1 MPSLFGSDRSICF
14 YNQLESEENI
24 LPIEPVNPKTVK
36 RSTIVALAIGAAF
49 IFLLLYILKIQ
60 TLDFEKYQEK
70 VLNQI
75 TTESSIRAARGKIY
89 DCNGAIIATNVT
101 SYRVFISP
109 RGIHAAEDRNSLD
122 TFFFKSRFDI
132 SEAEIESGLTHTE
145 FIAKN
150 LSKILDV
157 DYEYVMKQTTYTSY
171 LDRTVARNVDA
182 KVAERVRKFIAENDL
197 QDEIFLEAVDTRY
210 YPYSSLASS
219 VIGFTTS
226 DGVGVYGLELQYN
239 TDLKGVDGKYVTA
252 RDTYGNEMPYE
263 YETYIPAK
271 NGYNITS
278 TIDVAMQ
285 AVLEEQLNITLK
297 ESGAVNRACAI
308 IIDVETFAIKAMATA
323 PGFDLNDPWTLDEYF
338 DLELNYPGY
347 DQNSEEYK
355 ELKKDLLEKMWS
367 NKAVSESYIPGS
379 TFKILTTSMGL
390 SEKVVNAST
399 GYVCNG
405 YLTFPGAGR
414 VHCYKTHGHGPIT
427 VAGGLQQSCNV
438 VFMNIGLRLG
448 TTSFIKYFGSLGY
461 SEKTGIDLPGES
473 GSIFNLQSELDLAI
487 YAFGQNFN
495 VTPIQQI
502 CAVAAV
508 ANGGTLM
515 TPYLVSKVTDN
526 NGNVIYNHTP
536 EVKRQVFDESIC
548 KEVAKILEEGVA
560 GDGGAKNAYVA
571 GYRVAAKTG
580 TSEKKDDSNIPIDVE
595 RYVVSTV
602 GFAPADDPKLAVL
615 LIVDEPTNAPLYG
628 STIAAPYVGK
638 IFEQVL
644 PMVEGVEPEYTEQ
657 EAKSLSVT
665 VPDYSS
671 AKWWA
676 PETAKKYAENLGFEV
691 EIVGN
696 GQVVTGQMPEAG
708 SKVLASSAKLILY
721 TGNEEPTDTVVV
733 PNIAGKTAAAAN
745 QMLINAGLNIKIEGS
760 KFYYEGGA
768 ATVVSQSHKAGEKVP
783 KGTVITVNFGYYE
796 EDKLE

>member
-1 MPSLFGSDRSICF
+1 MF
-14 YNQLESEENI
+14 YINPEREEAV
-24 LPIEPVNPKTVK
+24 LSIEPTNPKTVK
-36 RSTIVALAIGAAF
+36 RSTVVALALGAAF
-49 IFLLLYILKIQ
+49 VFLLLYILKIQ

-70 VLNQI
+70 VINQI
-75 TTESSIRAARGKIY
+75 TTESKINAARGKIY
-89 DCNGAIIATNVT
+89 DCNGAVIATNVT

-109 RGIHAAEDRNSLD
+109 RGIKNAEKRSSLD
-122 TFFFKSRFDI
+122 SFFFKDRYDI
-132 SEAEIESGLTHTE
+132 SEAEKESGLTHTE
-145 FIAKN
+145 FVAKN
-150 LSKILDV
+150 LSKILGV
-157 DYEYVMKQTTYTSY
+157 DYNYVLEQTTYTSY
-171 LDRTVARNVDA
+171 LDRTVARNVNTET
-182 KVAERVRKFIAENDL
+182 AELVRKFISENDL
-197 QDEIFLEAVDTRY
+197 QDEIYLEAIDTRY

-219 VIGFTTS
+219 VIGFTTT
-226 DGVGVYGLELQYN
+226 DGVGIYGLELQY
-239 TDLKGVDGKYVTA
+239 DKELGGVDGKYVTA

-271 NGYNITS
+271 DGYNITT

-338 DLELNYPGY
+338 NLELNYPGY
-347 DQNSEEYK
+347 AEDSDEYK
-355 ELKKDLLEKMWS
+355 ALKKDLLEKMWS
-367 NKAVSESYIPGS
+367 NKAIGESYIPGS
-379 TFKILTTSMGL
+379 TFKILTTAMGL
-390 SEKVVNAST
+390 SENVVISET
-399 GYVCNG
+399 LFDCHG
-405 YLTFPGAGR
+405 YLTFPGAGK
-414 VHCYKTHGHGPIT
+414 VHCYKTQGHGPIT
-427 VAGGLQQSCNV
+427 LEGGLQQSCNV
-438 VFMNIGLRLG
+438 VFMNVGFKLG
-448 TTSFIKYFGSLGY
+448 MNSFIKYFGSLGY
-461 SEKTGIDLPGES
+461 TEKTGIDLPGES

-515 TPYLVSKVTDN
+515 TPYLVSQVTDN
-526 NGNVIYNHTP
+526 SGNVIYSHTP
-536 EVKRQVFDESIC
+536 EVKRQVLSSEIC
-548 KEVAKILEEGVA
+548 QEVARILEEGVA

-580 TSEKKDDSNIPIDVE
+580 TSEKKDSSNIPIDVE
-595 RYVVSTV
+595 RYVVSTI

-638 IFEQVL
+638 VFEEVL
-644 PMVEGVEPEYTEQ
+644 PLVEGVEPEYTEE
-657 EAKSLSVT
+657 EAKSLSIT

-676 PETAKKYAENLGFEV
+676 PETAKKYAESLGFEV

-696 GQVVTGQMPEAG
+696 GSVVTGQIPEAS

-721 TGNEEPTDTVVV
+721 TGNVEPSNTVVV
-733 PNIAGKTAAAAN
+733 PNIVGKTAAAAN

-768 ATVVSQSHKAGEKVP
+768 ATVVSQSHTAGESVP
-783 KGTVITVNFGYYE
+783 RGTVITVNFGYYE
-796 EDKLE
+796 EEKLE